1 MLLSP
6 LYSSTKVALCCNLD
20 GAVWVLIYNN
30 FLYKFFLIRNN
41 VNTALVV

>member
-1 MLLSP
+1 MLLST
-6 LYSSTKVALCCNLD
+6 LYSSTEVALCRNLD

-30 FLYKFFLIRNN
+30 FLYKFFLISNN